1 MQEARINLSVSQATD
16 FLKQSIQEKGLTLFS
31 DIDHQANAKAYELKM
46 PASRLLI
53 FGHPQ
58 AGTRL
63 MQENIKISIELP
75 LRLAIVDNN
84 GETLILY
91 PNVSDYGK
99 QYQLNN
105 QQVLQAMET
114 LFATLLKE
122 LTSYS
127 EQGQH

>member
-31 DIDHQANAKAYELKM
+31 DHETNAKAYELKM

-53 FGHPQ
+53 FGHPK

-75 LRLAIVDNN
+75 LRLAIIDNN
-84 GETLILY
+84 GQTLILY
-91 PNVSDYGK
+91 PKVSDYGK

-127 EQGQH
+127 EQSQH